1 MKAFLTTLIL
11 FLSSNLYSAQTIDT
25 RIHINDR
32 FSFNEIR
39 DRDLNI
45 DLTAF
50 QTRQNRWKLSDNSAH
65 KTLESFGIKISHNS
79 SPYTFRS
86 WKIQGSNLNLELSES
101 RFGKNKYVLKGQMFF
116 ENQTKSYYIKIDRRY
131 HNYHISFRQY
141 DIDVSRFS
149 NTLNLRGQVED
160 GVWGEA
166 IIASVSFSLILI
178 ELDPPVKFED

>member
-1 MKAFLTTLIL
+1 MKALFTTLL
-11 FLSSNLYSAQTIDT
+11 LLLSSNLYSAQEVDT
-25 RIHINDR
+25 RIYINDR
-32 FSFNEIR
+32 FSFNEVR
-39 DRDLNI
+39 DRDLDI

-50 QTRQNRWKLSDNSAH
+50 QTRQNRWKLSDYSAQ
-65 KTLESFGIKISHNS
+65 KTFESFGIKISHNS

-101 RFGKNKYVLKGQMFF
+101 RFGQNKYILKGQMFF

-131 HNYHISFRQY
+131 HNYHISFGQH

-149 NTLNLRGQVED
+149 NTLKLRGQVED

-166 IIASVSFSLILI
+166 IIASVSFSLILL
-178 ELDPPVKFED
+178 ELDPPVKIED